1 MERIILLPSGARSSR
16 QLSRILHRRR
26 TSTTPDPRLKQRRD
40 LRDTRDV
47 VTIILGGGQG
57 KRLHPLTANRSKP
70 AVPVGGK
77 YRLVDI
83 SISNSLNSG
92 LDRIF
97 VLTQFNSASLNSHI
111 SSTYRRDAFSRG
123 FVEVLAA
130 EQTERSNDWYQGTAD
145 AVRKQLA
152 RVKETGAKEVVI
164 LSGDHLYALDL
175 REFVACHRR
184 ASADVT
190 VAVTP
195 VRARDAS
202 QFGLV
207 RVDED
212 DSIVEFAEKPRDPA
226 ILDRFSVRGLRP
238 SETHLASMGIYVF
251 RLDVLEEMLQGYGH
265 DFGQHLLPEA
275 VATRPVAAF
284 RFHGYWEDLG
294 TIASYHRANLEL
306 AKAHPRF
313 NFFVPENPVYTLPS
327 VLPASRICGAHLDG
341 TLLSEGCAL
350 EQDTTI
356 SRSVLGPRTI
366 VRRGSRITQSI
377 LLGASSYEGAPKAG
391 VVPLGIGEGC
401 VIRNAII
408 DRDARIGNRVVLE
421 NTAGLKE
428 YTSELLVVRDG
439 IIVVPRGTTIPDGYR
454 F

>member
-1 MERIILLPSGARSSR
+1 MERIILVPSAARDTR
-16 QLSRILHRRR
+16 PLSRILHRRR
-26 TSTTPDPRLKQRRD
+26 SPVARPQRARRD
-40 LRDTRDV
+40 VRDVRDV
-47 VTIILGGGQG
+47 VTVVLGGGQG
-57 KRLHPLTANRSKP
+57 RRLHPLTAQRSKP

-83 SISNSLNSG
+83 AISNSLNSG

-130 EQTERSNDWYQGTAD
+130 EQTERSTDWYQGTAD
-145 AVRKQLA
+145 AVRKQLD
-152 RVKETGAKEVVI
+152 RIKETGAREVVI

-175 REFVACHRR
+175 REFVARHRR

-207 RVDED
+207 RVDEA
-212 DSIVEFAEKPRDPA
+212 DSILEFAEKPRDPA
-226 ILDRFSVRGLRP
+226 VLDRFSVRGPRP
-238 SETHLASMGIYVF
+238 HETHLASMGIYVF
-251 RLDVLEEMLQGYGH
+251 RLDVLEAMLRGDGH
-265 DFGQHLLPEA
+265 DFGQHLIPDA

-306 AKAHPRF
+306 AEGAPRYD
-313 NFFVPENPVYTLPS
+313 FFVPENPIYTQPRS
-327 VLPASRICGAHLDG
+327 LPASRICGARLEG
-341 TLLSEGCAL
+341 VLLSEGCVLAAGA
-350 EQDTTI
+350 EI
-356 SRSVLGPRTI
+356 HRCVLGPRSIVRAGTRLESTI
-366 VRRGSRITQSI
+366 V
-377 LLGASSYEGAPKAG
+377 LGAEAYESSPRAG
-391 VVPLGIGEGC
+391 TLPLGIGESC
-401 VIRNAII
+401 VVRNAIV
-408 DRDARIGNRVVLE
+408 DVDARVGNNVVLT
-421 NTAGLKE
+421 NAQGLRE
-428 YTSELLVVRDG
+428 YANGFLAVRDG
-439 IIVVPRGTTIPDGYR
+439 IIVVPRGATVPDGYV